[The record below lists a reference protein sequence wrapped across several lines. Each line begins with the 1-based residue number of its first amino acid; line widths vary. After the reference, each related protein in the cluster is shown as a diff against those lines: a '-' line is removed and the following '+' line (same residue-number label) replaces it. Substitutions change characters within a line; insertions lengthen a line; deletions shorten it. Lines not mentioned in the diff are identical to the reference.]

1 MRRALKKL
9 IGRTALTLLRFEPAG
24 ERPEPRRY
32 VLIAAPHTSNWDF
45 PATLALAFYFDVPM
59 RFMGKDSLF
68 EPPFGW
74 FFRAAGGVPVVR
86 SEKRNMVQ
94 QMVDL
99 FAEREDLALVV
110 PTEGT
115 RGRVEHWKSG
125 FYHIAY
131 GAGVPIGLSYLDF
144 KRRVGGLGPVFELSG
159 NVRTDMEKVRAFY
172 QDITPKNPDKLGPMR
187 LRDEELGEHLEPL
200 PR

>member
-9 IGRTALTLLRFEPAG
+9 IGRTGLTLLRFEPAG

-125 FYHIAY
+125 FYHIAQ
-131 GAGVPIGLSYLDF
+131 GAKVPIVLGFVDF
-144 KRRVGGLGPVFELSG
+144 GTRTGGFGPAIQPSG
-159 NVRTDMEKVRAFY
+159 DVHADMDRIRAFY
-172 QDITPKNPDKLGPMR
+172 ADKRGKRHELFGPVR
-187 LRDEELGEHLEPL
+187 LRDEEN
-200 PR
+200 

>member
-1 MRRALKKL
+1 MRRTLKKMVGTVALKV
-9 IGRTALTLLRFEPAG
+9 LRFKPSGA
-24 ERPEPRRY
+24 RPEPRRY

-45 PATLALAFYFDVPM
+45 PATLALAFYYDVPM

-68 EPPFGW
+68 KPPLGW

-99 FAEREDLALVV
+99 FAQREDLALVV

-125 FYHIAY
+125 FYHIAK
-131 GAGVPIGLSYLDF
+131 GANVPIVLGFVDF
-144 KRRVGGLGPVFELSG
+144 GTRTGGFGPAIRPSG
-159 NVRTDMEKVRAFY
+159 DVRADMNRIRAFY
-172 QDITPKNPDKLGPMR
+172 APMKGKR
-187 LRDEELGEHLEPL
+187 EELFGPVRLKSEPSREANAKL
-200 PR
+200 N

>member
-1 MRRALKKL
+1 MRRTLKKL
-9 IGRTALTLLRFEPAG
+9 IGTVALKALRVEPSG

-32 VLIAAPHTSNWDF
+32 VLVAAPHTSNWDF
-45 PATLALAFYFDVPM
+45 PATLALAFYYNVPM

-68 EPPFGW
+68 KPPLGW
-74 FFRAAGGVPVVR
+74 FFRAVGGVPVVR

-99 FAEREDLALVV
+99 FDEREDLALVV

-125 FYHIAY
+125 FYHIAK
-131 GAGVPIGLSYLDF
+131 GANVPIVLGFVDF
-144 KRRVGGLGPVFELSG
+144 GTRTGGFGPAIQPSG
-159 NVRTDMEKVRAFY
+159 DMRADMDRIRAFY
-172 QDITPKNPDKLGPMR
+172 APMEGKRPELFGPIR
-187 LRDEELGEHLEPL
+187 LKDEPCLETNAKIN
-200 PR
+200 